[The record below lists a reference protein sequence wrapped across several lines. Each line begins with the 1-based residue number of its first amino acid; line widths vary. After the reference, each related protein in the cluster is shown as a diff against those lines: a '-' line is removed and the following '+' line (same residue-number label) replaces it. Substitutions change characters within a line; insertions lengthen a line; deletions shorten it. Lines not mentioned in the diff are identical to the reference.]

1 VAQDLMTPP
10 QVVLADG
17 DDASGLACM
26 LADLLEQNVGD
37 FPLRA
42 RVAALT
48 RGDVV
53 LTASDQ
59 DLSVTL
65 QFGAGRVIVRDG
77 AVPGA
82 PALAGPWLEMAK
94 VCSGRSSP
102 IAAVRERALRISP
115 GHNPIAL
122 AGAGFALSVPPSF
135 YEGGVAR
142 RARQR
147 RTTLIA
153 VVLAAGVLGVLVVLL
168 AQRRSV
174 RV

>member
-1 VAQDLMTPP
+1 MAAP

-26 LADLLEQNVGD
+26 LADLLEQNLRD
-37 FPLRA
+37 FPRRA

-53 LTASDQ
+53 LTASDR

-65 QFGAGRVIVRDG
+65 HFGDGRVVVTDG
-77 AVPGA
+77 VAPGA

-94 VCSGRSSP
+94 VCSGRTSP
-102 IAAVRERALRISP
+102 IGALRARALRITP
-115 GHNPIAL
+115 GHHPLAL

-135 YEGGVAR
+135 YEEDAARAAR
-142 RARQR
+142 RR
-147 RTTLIA
+147 RTMFIVIA
-153 VVLAAGVLGVLVVLL
+153 VLLVVAFL
-168 AQRRSV
+168 AWRRRV
-174 RV
+174 RG